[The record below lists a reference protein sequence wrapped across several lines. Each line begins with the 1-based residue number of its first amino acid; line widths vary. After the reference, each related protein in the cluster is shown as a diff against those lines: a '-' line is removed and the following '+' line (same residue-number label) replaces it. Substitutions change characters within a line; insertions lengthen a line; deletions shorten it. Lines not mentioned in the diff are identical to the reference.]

1 MKSNVACALP
11 APSTDID
18 RDRQKSFSDFTKS
31 TLHYFN
37 VILLFRYIHRDLGAM
52 ENAMEDGNR
61 VSSVYLVFARRLK
74 IRKKKRVSKSCSKSF
89 SAIATDLM
97 PSFSSIER

>member
-52 ENAMEDGNR
+52 ENAKMEDGNR
-61 VSSVYLVFARRLK
+61 ASSVYLVFAHRLK
-74 IRKKKRVSKSCSKSF
+74 IRKKR
-89 SAIATDLM
+89 T
-97 PSFSSIER
+97 